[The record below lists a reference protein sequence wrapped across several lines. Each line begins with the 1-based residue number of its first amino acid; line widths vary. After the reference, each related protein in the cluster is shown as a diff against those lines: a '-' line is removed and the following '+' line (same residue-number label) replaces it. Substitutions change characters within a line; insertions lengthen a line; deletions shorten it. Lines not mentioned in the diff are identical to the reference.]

1 MKGTS
6 LVAFHLYCLMA
17 NGTGGLRLTLDT
29 AIFVNQLIYNTSV
42 TMLFFVVNGAVCMQL
57 NSIRQQVR
65 QANLQENQLVALKES
80 YFLCNEVV
88 NEMSDAFGVVM
99 LTGMLHDFMNIIN
112 EGTYTLIAYSTNN
125 GWSSFVFSTLL
136 VLFSLANSSFINF
149 GGQHLTRQVV
159 YSNLIIKNWRYMNF
173 SLLQGRAV
181 IEGPK
186 QSIVFAARLG
196 RKSQRFYQ
204 PRWTHE
210 ALHQR
215 RRIFPSR
222 KTTVIHCTFY
232 SSVNW
237 LRSCLVNNLKFLCF
251 YFCSF

>member
-99 LTGMLHDFMNIIN
+99 LTGMLHDFIKIIN

-159 YSNLIIKNWRYMNF
+159 YSNLIIKN
-173 SLLQGRAV
+173 
-181 IEGPK
+181 
-186 QSIVFAARLG
+186 
-196 RKSQRFYQ
+196 
-204 PRWTHE
+204 
-210 ALHQR
+210 
-215 RRIFPSR
+215 
-222 KTTVIHCTFY
+222 
-232 SSVNW
+232 
-237 LRSCLVNNLKFLCF
+237 
-251 YFCSF
+251 